1 MSKVQKQKKPNLS
14 IQEISRNKE
23 LIRVIMEQKRAGK
36 IDIKSTFE
44 LIYVNFL
51 PLLDNRQYVEED
63 LKELEAML
71 NSCADRMLAII
82 EKSKRQP
89 VK

>member
-1 MSKVQKQKKPNLS
+1 MSKVQKPKKPTLS
-14 IQEISRNKE
+14 IQEISRSKA
-23 LIRVIMEQKRAGK
+23 LLKTIREQKRAGK

-71 NSCADRMLAII
+71 NSSADRMLAMI